1 MKYFTLLIFAIL
13 STAVTSIILEPAKET
28 KKERKLS
35 LFGPSK
41 TEQLEEETHRKRK
54 MQQLKLVIANMNRE
68 DEIRGLEAAMN
79 EIGNSVEEINETMNA
94 KLSEFTDMIERL
106 RYQKMA
112 QRKIYRLPDAN

>member
-1 MKYFTLLIFAIL
+1 MKYLTLLLFAIFL
-13 STAVTSIILEPAKET
+13 NSVTSIILVS
-28 KKERKLS
+28 KKPVKQERKL

-112 QRKIYRLPDAN
+112 QRKIYKLSN

>member
-1 MKYFTLLIFAIL
+1 MLIFAVLL
-13 STAVTSIILEPAKET
+13 SAVSSIVLVPHKAI
-28 KKERKLS
+28 KKERRL

-41 TEQLEEETHRKRK
+41 TEELEEQTRTQRK
-54 MQQLKLVIANMNRE
+54 MQQLNLAVATMDRE
-68 DEIRGLEAAMN
+68 NEIRELESQMN

-112 QRKIYRLPDAN
+112 QHKFYRINS

>member
-13 STAVTSIILEPAKET
+13 STAITSIILAPSKET

-35 LFGPSK
+35 IFGPSK

>member
-1 MKYFTLLIFAIL
+1 MKYCTPLIFAVL
-13 STAVTSIILEPAKET
+13 FCAVTSIVLVPNKST
-28 KKERKLS
+28 KKERRL

-41 TEQLEEETHRKRK
+41 TEQLEEKTHRQRK

-68 DEIRGLEAAMN
+68 DEIRGLESAMN

-106 RYQKMA
+106 RYQKMS
-112 QRKIYRLPDAN
+112 QRKVYRLPGS

>member
-1 MKYFTLLIFAIL
+1 MKYFTLLIFAMFFTKL
-13 STAVTSIILEPAKET
+13 SSIILVPNKST
-28 KKERKLS
+28 KKERQL

-112 QRKIYRLPDAN
+112 QRKIYRLPDGN

>member
-13 STAVTSIILEPAKET
+13 ASAITSIILAPTKET
-28 KKERKLS
+28 KKERKLG

>member
-1 MKYFTLLIFAIL
+1 MKYLSFLLFAIML
-13 STAVTSIILEPAKET
+13 NSITSIILVPHKSARR
-28 KKERKLS
+28 ERKL

-41 TEQLEEETHRKRK
+41 TDQLEEETHRKRK

-68 DEIRGLEAAMN
+68 DEIRSLESAMN

-106 RYQKMA
+106 RSQKMA
-112 QRKIYRLPDAN
+112 QSRIYNIKKD

>member
-1 MKYFTLLIFAIL
+1 MKYLSLLIFAIL
-13 STAVTSIILEPAKET
+13 LQNMASIVLVPHKPI
-28 KKERKLS
+28 KKERKL

-54 MQQLKLVIANMNRE
+54 QQQLKLTIANMNRE
-68 DEIRGLEAAMN
+68 DEIRGLESAMN

-106 RYQKMA
+106 RYQKMS
-112 QRKIYRLPDAN
+112 QRKIYRLPDSK

>member
-1 MKYFTLLIFAIL
+1 MKYSKILLFTIFLNGLA
-13 STAVTSIILEPAKET
+13 SITVVPNKEI
-28 KKERKLS
+28 KKERKL

-41 TEQLEEETHRKRK
+41 TEQLEEETQRKRK

-68 DEIRGLEAAMN
+68 DEIRGLESAMN
-79 EIGNSVEEINETMNA
+79 DIGNSVEEINETMNA

-112 QRKIYRLPDAN
+112 QRKIYKLPE